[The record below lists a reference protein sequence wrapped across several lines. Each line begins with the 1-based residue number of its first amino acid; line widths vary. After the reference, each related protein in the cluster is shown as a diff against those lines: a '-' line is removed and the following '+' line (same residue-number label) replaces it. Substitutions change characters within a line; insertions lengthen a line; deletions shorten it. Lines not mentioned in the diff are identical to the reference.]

1 MGEAERSASPR
12 ETEAS
17 EGGPLHG
24 RAGPSGMMGSVADG
38 TLGAAHP
45 GSGGAPGPDDRRG
58 TGLERIASLGF
69 TYFAIAAF
77 MVLYLVTIDW
87 VERLLH
93 ERFRVG
99 VERAMHVNPADGP
112 IVTQI
117 QNRVSES
124 IASSPWVRYGGVRV
138 NATVLGADG
147 QTPLYVGG
155 GKVLPPPPERS
166 IDGVMREWM
175 ELLPS
180 IADVYVSVPHGSA
193 LSAGIFV
200 GYGAILVQGLVFYTR
215 RLARQVEAHLAAAVA
230 ARDSSVDRARAIEE
244 ELAKVRDRL
253 LEIEPAERAQAAEI
267 GALEQERVDLHAKL
281 RELAE
286 REAQLRASASRAG
299 ELEDERQALEDLL
312 DEALQD
318 VSNKDAEIAGLQ
330 DRLKH
335 ESKVQAAQSKGRSR
349 EAERFAKRFGALYR
363 NLDVDDRAI
372 ADLVALGDES
382 QKLRAEEVLKRL
394 DDDPDTAAVRRKVGG
409 LPPHLSIF
417 ELGFAGKGRIY
428 YMRSERVGYRVLAI
442 GGKAT
447 QKQDLEYLSRM
458 G

>member
-1 MGEAERSASPR
+1 MAAAG
-12 ETEAS
+12 TGS
-17 EGGPLHG
+17 EGP
-24 RAGPSGMMGSVADG
+24 
-38 TLGAAHP
+38 P
-45 GSGGAPGPDDRRG
+45 GERRAPGA
-58 TGLERIASLGF
+58 GLERLASLGF

-77 MVLYLVTIDW
+77 MVLYLVSIDW

-93 ERFRVG
+93 ESFRAG
-99 VERAMHVNPADGP
+99 VERATRVNPVDGP

-117 QNRVSES
+117 QNRVSELVS
-124 IASSPWVRYGGVRV
+124 DSPWVRYGGVRV

-166 IDGVMREWM
+166 LDGVMREWID
-175 ELLPS
+175 LLPA

-200 GYGAILVQGLVFYTR
+200 GYGAILVQSLVSYTR
-215 RLARQVEAHLAAAVA
+215 RIARQAEAQLAAIVA
-230 ARDSSVDRARAIEE
+230 ARDSSADRARSIEE
-244 ELAKVRDRL
+244 ELGKVRDRL
-253 LEIEPAERAQAAEI
+253 REIEPAERAQAAEI
-267 GALEQERVDLHAKL
+267 DALEQERVDLHAKL

-286 REAQLRASASRAG
+286 REGQLRARASRAG
-299 ELEDERQALEDLL
+299 ELEDERQALEELL
-312 DEALQD
+312 DEALHD
-318 VSNKDAEIAGLQ
+318 VSSKDAEITALQ
-330 DRLKH
+330 DRLKN
-335 ESKVQAAQSKGRSR
+335 EDKRQTAQSKGRSR
-349 EAERFAKRFGALYR
+349 EAERLAKRFGALYR
-363 NLDVDDRAI
+363 NLEVDDRAI

-428 YMRSERVGYRVLAI
+428 YMRSERGGYRVLAI

-447 QKQDLEYLSRM
+447 QKQDLEYLSRV

>member
-1 MGEAERSASPR
+1 MI
-12 ETEAS
+12 
-17 EGGPLHG
+17 
-24 RAGPSGMMGSVADG
+24 GSVADAM
-38 TLGAAHP
+38 LAAAQP
-45 GSGGAPGPDDRRG
+45 GSEGTPGPDDRRG
-58 TGLERIASLGF
+58 AGLERLASLGF

-77 MVLYLVTIDW
+77 MVLYLVSIDW
-87 VERLLH
+87 VERLLLQS
-93 ERFRVG
+93 FRAG
-99 VERAMHVNPADGP
+99 VEQATHVNPADGP

-117 QNRVSES
+117 QNRVSEFVS
-124 IASSPWVRYGGVRV
+124 DSPWVRYGGVRV

-166 IDGVMREWM
+166 LDGVMREWI

-215 RLARQVEAHLAAAVA
+215 RIARQAEAHLAAAVA
-230 ARDSSVDRARAIEE
+230 ARDSSADRARAIEE
-244 ELAKVRDRL
+244 ELVKVRDRL

-267 GALEQERVDLHAKL
+267 DALEQERVDLHAKL

-286 REAQLRASASRAG
+286 REGQLRASASRAG
-299 ELEDERQALEDLL
+299 ELEGERQALEDLL
-312 DEALQD
+312 EEALQD
-318 VSNKDAEIAGLQ
+318 VSNKETEIAGLQ
-330 DRLKH
+330 DRLKN
-335 ESKVQAAQSKGRSR
+335 ESKLQAAQNKGRSR
-349 EAERFAKRFGALYR
+349 EVERLGKRFGALYR
-363 NLDVDDRAI
+363 NLEVDDRAI

-394 DDDPDTAAVRRKVGG
+394 DDESDSATIRRKVGG
-409 LPPHLSIF
+409 LPPHLSVF

-428 YMRSERVGYRVLAI
+428 YMRSERGGYRVLAI

-447 QKQDLEYLSRM
+447 QKQDLEYLSRIS
-458 G
+458 